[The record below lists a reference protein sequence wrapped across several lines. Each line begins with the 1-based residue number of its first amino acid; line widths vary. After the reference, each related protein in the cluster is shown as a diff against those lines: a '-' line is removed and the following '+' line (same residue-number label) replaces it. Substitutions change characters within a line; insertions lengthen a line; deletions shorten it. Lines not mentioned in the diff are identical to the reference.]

1 MQRLIKGLIL
11 IVGFLLVCGG
21 IFYTRLRYF
30 SPGTLT
36 ERKDIHYSNVPT
48 VFIHGYEGSSFSFGP
63 LLVRLEKENMAK
75 REMTIVVQ
83 ADGSLKVEG
92 KLKNTNDNPTVMV
105 LFAKDVTD
113 EVTQS
118 EWIDNVMRYLYQQK
132 VRHVNLISHSMGGVS
147 TLRYL
152 LEYADGQTPIADRF
166 VAIAAPFNDLEI
178 AEETDEVFASE
189 LTAEGPSEET
199 PIYQYFDRAMNQLPH
214 NLNVLAIAGDL
225 KDGSESDGSVSTH
238 SAFALQNLFQKHA
251 HSYQEMTVTGKSG
264 GHSAITKSAKLRN
277 KLIQFIWKKT
287 ARS

>member
-63 LLVRLEKENMAK
+63 LLVRLEKENVAK

-92 KLKNTNDNPTVMV
+92 KLKNTNDNPMVMV
-105 LFAKDVTD
+105 LFAKDV
-113 EVTQS
+113 
-118 EWIDNVMRYLYQQK
+118 
-132 VRHVNLISHSMGGVS
+132 
-147 TLRYL
+147 
-152 LEYADGQTPIADRF
+152 
-166 VAIAAPFNDLEI
+166 
-178 AEETDEVFASE
+178 TDEVFASE